1 MAAILLSF
9 LIFAGFF
16 TILGHRIGLKLFPND
31 VKGVSTTLGALVA
44 VACFSITGTIV
55 YYTSIVNSVT
65 LGIAAAFTI
74 GGILFSTRQKDPLL
88 LSPSSISSRL
98 VERLEKGESRYTIK
112 SVALFVIGGVS
123 IAAWW
128 QAVLS
133 TPITDAVR
141 SPWLVLSPIAII
153 APAIAFV
160 ASFILLRRGSK
171 TLGSISLFAT
181 LFSVFISS
189 AFLFPLGFG
198 FDPFLH
204 RATISHIVEHGTIT
218 PKPLYYIGEYSLELF
233 GHILGGIPI
242 FILDSLLVP
251 LIAALTLTIA
261 ARKLPIGISI
271 LLIALSN
278 FISTT
283 PQSLAYLFTI
293 LTIVSI
299 PKSIERLHDLIAPS
313 IFAIAALITHPI
325 AGVPACFF
333 VAFSFTRLWD
343 SSSVRMLFRWILG
356 ILAAAA
362 LPIMFAAQA
371 IMSKASVSFSLD
383 RIWKLHELPLTGFLF
398 SQGNTWFDALY
409 LVINNLS
416 TLIIGLAILGI
427 ILQRRSRDTSSNDS
441 GIMMICLLV
450 SFVIVSLGIDFSYLI
465 DYERQDFALR
475 LLLLATL
482 FAIPAA
488 DQTIAR
494 IVSRLAET
502 SRIQLATSL
511 IALFIV
517 SSAATYSLYPRHDS
531 YARSAAFNVSQA
543 DFDTVYAIHNRETE
557 DADYIVL
564 SNQATAAA
572 ALQEFGFRKYYHND
586 IFYYPIP
593 TGGKLY
599 QSYLSMVNNSPT
611 REIVNDA
618 MKLAGVHKAYFV
630 VSDYWWKSDAI
641 IENTKQQTDEWF
653 AVDGGKTTVFIFT
666 DDAASQ

>member
-1 MAAILLSF
+1 MAAILLSIV
-9 LIFAGFF
+9 LF
-16 TILGHRIGLKLFPND
+16 TGLFVVLGHRIGKSLFPTD
-31 VKGVSTTLGALVA
+31 SRGVSTTIGALVA
-44 VACFSITGTIV
+44 LACFSITGAAV
-55 YYTSIVNSVT
+55 YYTTAVNSISLGVVATLTIGAIVLGTRKINPLQLPLRKGEGQYNIRSIV
-65 LGIAAAFTI
+65 
-74 GGILFSTRQKDPLL
+74 
-88 LSPSSISSRL
+88 
-98 VERLEKGESRYTIK
+98 
-112 SVALFVIGGVS
+112 LFVIAGIS
-123 IAAWW
+123 LASWW

-153 APAIAFV
+153 APAIAIV
-160 ASFILLRRGSK
+160 TSLVLLHRGSK
-171 TLGSISLFAT
+171 TLGSISLFAA
-181 LFSVFISS
+181 LFSVFASS
-189 AFLFPLGFG
+189 TFLFPLGYG

-204 RATISHIVEHGTIT
+204 RATLSHIVEHGTIT
-218 PKPLYYIGEYSLELF
+218 PKPLYYIGEYALELF
-233 GHILGGIPI
+233 GNILGGIPI
-242 FILDSLLVP
+242 FVLDSFLVP
-251 LIAALTLTIA
+251 LIAAITLTLA
-261 ARKLPIGISI
+261 ARKLPIGIAI
-271 LLIALSN
+271 FLIALGN

-293 LTIVSI
+293 LTIISI
-299 PKSIERLHDLIAPS
+299 PKSIERYRDLIAPS
-313 IFAIAALITHPI
+313 VFAIAALITHPI

-333 VAFSFTRLWD
+333 VLFCTTRLWEP
-343 SSSVRMLFRWILG
+343 SPARTLSRWILG
-356 ILAAAA
+356 IFASLA
-362 LPIMFAAQA
+362 LPAMFAVQA
-371 IMSKASVSFSLD
+371 MMSHASVSFSFT
-383 RIWKLHELPLTGFLF
+383 RIWKLSELPLTGFLF

-416 TLIIGLAILGI
+416 TIIIILAIIGL
-427 ILQRRSRDTSSNDS
+427 ILQRRSRITSSHDS
-441 GIMMICLLV
+441 GILMICLLA

-482 FAIPAA
+482 FALPSA
-488 DQTIAR
+488 DYAIAIFSSTLQEGHR
-494 IVSRLAET
+494 SRLA
-502 SRIQLATSL
+502 AGL

-517 SSAATYSLYPRHDS
+517 SSASIYALYPRHDS

-543 DFDTVYAIHNRETE
+543 DFNTVYAIHNREAE

-599 QSYLSMVNNSPT
+599 QSYLSMVNDSPT
-611 REIVNDA
+611 RDVVLDA
-618 MKLAGVHKAYFV
+618 MQLAGVHKAYFV

-641 IENTKQQTDEWF
+641 IENAKQQTDEWF

-666 DDAASQ
+666 DDVVAQ

>member
-9 LIFAGFF
+9 LIFTGFF
-16 TILGHRIGLKLFPND
+16 AILGHRIGSKLFQND
-31 VKGVSTTLGALVA
+31 SKGLSTTIGALVA
-44 VACFSITGTIV
+44 VACFSIIGSII
-55 YYTSIVNSVT
+55 YYTSMVNSVT
-65 LGIAAAFTI
+65 LWVAAILTI
-74 GGILFSTRQKDPLL
+74 GTILFATRRKDSLH
-88 LSPSSISSRL
+88 PSLKPQDTHRTTSSYSIHS
-98 VERLEKGESRYTIK
+98 II
-112 SVALFVIGGVS
+112 LFIITGISIGG
-123 IAAWW
+123 WW

-133 TPITDAVR
+133 APITDAVR
-141 SPWLVLSPIAII
+141 SPWLLLSPVAII
-153 APAIAFV
+153 APAVALI
-160 ASFILLRRGSK
+160 ASFALLHRGSK
-171 TLGSISLFAT
+171 ALGSIALFTT

-189 AFLFPLGFG
+189 AFLFPLGYG
-198 FDPFLH
+198 FDPYLH

-218 PKPLYYIGEYSLELF
+218 PKPLYYIGEYALELF
-233 GHILGGIPI
+233 GNILGGIPI
-242 FILDSLLVP
+242 FFIDSLLVP

-261 ARKLPIGISI
+261 VRKLPIGISI

-299 PKSIERLHDLIAPS
+299 PKSIERFRDLIAPS

-333 VAFSFTRLWD
+333 VAFSATHLWE
-343 SSSVRMLFRWILG
+343 SSSIKIIFRWILS
-356 ILAAAA
+356 ILAAIA
-362 LPIMFAAQA
+362 LPTMFAAQA
-371 IMSKASVSFSLD
+371 IISKAPVSFSLD
-383 RIWKLHELPLTGFLF
+383 RIWKLHELPLTGFFF
-398 SQGNTWFDALY
+398 SQGNTWLDALY

-416 TLIIGLAILGI
+416 IIIIVLAIIGI
-427 ILQRRSRDTSSNDS
+427 ILNRRSRNALSNDS
-441 GIMMICLLV
+441 GIVMVCLLI

-482 FAIPAA
+482 FAMPAA
-488 DQTIAR
+488 DQAITAS
-494 IVSRLAET
+494 VSELRET
-502 SRIQLATSL
+502 SRARSTAGLVM
-511 IALFIV
+511 LFIV
-517 SSAATYSLYPRHDS
+517 SSAAIYALYPRHDS
-531 YARSAAFNVSQA
+531 YVRSAAFNVSQA

-572 ALQEFGFRKYYHND
+572 ALQEFGFRKYYHDD

-599 QSYLSMVNNSPT
+599 QSYLSMVNDSPT
-611 REIVNDA
+611 REIVLHA
-618 MKLAGVHKAYFV
+618 MELAGVHKAYFV

-641 IENTKQQTDEWF
+641 IENAKQQTDEWF
-653 AVDGGKTTVFIFT
+653 AVDGGKTTVFVFT
-666 DDAASQ
+666 DDAATQ